1 MKLAALIKLL
11 GGIRATVFASVA
23 LLLLAAFGVQ
33 SCRLDRSATSLA
45 KLQADSVLWQ
55 QANRDNVKAI
65 GELKAANDAWAKA
78 AAEVQERSADAVA
91 AVQAERNRLAGE
103 LADLRRERGTIYAID
118 PDAAAWGRTRV
129 PVRIADQL
137 RR

>member
-1 MKLAALIKLL
+1 MELKALIDLL
-11 GGIRATVFASVA
+11 GGIRATVFAGVA
-23 LLLLAAFGVQ
+23 LLLLVAFGVQ

-65 GELKAANDAWAKA
+65 GELQAANDAWANA
-78 AAEVQERSADAVA
+78 AAQVQERSANAVA
-91 AVQAERNRLAGE
+91 AVEAERSRLAGE
-103 LADLRRERGTIYAID
+103 LADLRRERGTIYATD
-118 PDAAAWGRTRV
+118 PDAAAWGRARV
-129 PVRIADQL
+129 PARIADQL